1 MKTPQMTPE
10 KLDQLYSDTQAC
22 AQIIGL
28 SYIAGHEPGLTRI
41 KHGKGFSYK
50 GDSLAQID
58 AELKE
63 RITSLAIPPAWQKVW
78 ICPSNSGH
86 ILATGEDERGRKQ
99 YIYHPKWR
107 TMRDLMKFYRMI
119 IFGGTLPTIRK
130 WITAHLEADELSF
143 EQVAATML
151 WILDNTYIRIGN
163 DIYYQQN
170 DSVGLTTLT
179 NKNTIVNGSLVTL
192 GFKGKSGKDHNIT
205 FENAQIAKI
214 VKACQ
219 ETKGERL
226 FQYINTAGKLST
238 VSADDLNALLREI
251 TGEHVS
257 AKDFRT
263 WGGTLMAFHYLLEH
277 EDDDKKPEKIVVE
290 AVDAAASILGNTR
303 SVAKASYIH
312 PHLLNVY
319 ATQDFMKYYREAHA
333 QRKPN
338 GLDKQEG
345 DLLFF
350 LELLLEHKFT
360 SLKNA

>member
-1 MKTPQMTPE
+1 MKGPHMTPE
-10 KLDQLYSDTQAC
+10 KLDELYNDTQAC
-22 AQIIGL
+22 ASIIGL
-28 SYIAGHEPGLTRI
+28 SYIAGDEPGLTRI

-50 GDSLAQID
+50 SSTVGQID
-58 AELKE
+58 AELKK
-63 RITSLAIPPAWQKVW
+63 RIASLAIPPAWQKVW
-78 ICPSNSGH
+78 ICPNDKGH

-99 YIYHPKWR
+99 YIYHSKWR
-107 TMRDLMKFYRMI
+107 TMRDLIKFYRMI
-119 IFGGTLPTIRK
+119 IFGSALPTIRK
-130 WITAHLEADELSF
+130 SITKNLEAEPLSF
-143 EQVAATML
+143 EQVSAAML

-163 DIYYQQN
+163 DIYYEQN

-179 NKNTIVNGSLVTL
+179 NKNTVINGSLVTL

-205 FENAQIAKI
+205 FENKQIAEI
-214 VKACQ
+214 VATCHA
-219 ETKGERL
+219 TKGERL
-226 FQYINTAGKLST
+226 FQYKDTAGALKPVT
-238 VSADDLNALLREI
+238 ADDLNNLLRDI

-277 EDDDKKPEKIVVE
+277 EDDDKKAEKVIVE
-290 AVDAAASILGNTR
+290 AVDAAANILGNTR

-319 ATQDFMKYYREAHA
+319 ATKDFMDYYREAHA

-338 GLDKQEG
+338 GLDKEEG

-350 LELLLEHKFT
+350 LELLLEREFT